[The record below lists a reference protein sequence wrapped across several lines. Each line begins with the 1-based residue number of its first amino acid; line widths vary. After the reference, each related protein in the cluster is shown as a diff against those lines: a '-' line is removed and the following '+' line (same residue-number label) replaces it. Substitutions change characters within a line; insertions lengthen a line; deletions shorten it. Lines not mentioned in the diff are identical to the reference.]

1 MSELSTRA
9 PGAPGNVPD
18 AGAVR
23 GSGGGTARPAIR
35 LADAALTFGRRTLW
49 HDVSFDVQP
58 GEFLAVLG
66 PNGSGKTSL
75 IKVLLGKQELSAGTA
90 EVAGRPVT
98 SGNPTVGYVPQQR
111 QLDFQ
116 TPLRGRDLVRM
127 GLDGHRWG
135 IGRRSRRVTAKI
147 DELLDA
153 VGARQFADA
162 PVGML
167 SGGEQ
172 QRLRIAQALAGD
184 PAVLLCDEPLLSL
197 DLHHQRVVS
206 SLIDRERIAR
216 NAAVL
221 FVTHEVNPVLG
232 LVDRI
237 LYLVN
242 GRFRIGTPAEVMTT
256 ETLSELYGSKVEV
269 FNVGGRLV
277 IVGAEDNHAH
287 HVGAVE

>member
-1 MSELSTRA
+1 MSEMSTTERRYGEPDDEVSA
-9 PGAPGNVPD
+9 DAAQPG
-18 AGAVR
+18 
-23 GSGGGTARPAIR
+23 PAIR
-35 LADAALTFGRRTLW
+35 LSGAGLAFGDRVLW
-49 HDVSFDVQP
+49 HDVSFDVRA

-75 IKVLLGKQELSAGTA
+75 IKVLLGMQSLSSGTA
-90 EVAGRPVT
+90 EIAGRPVAT
-98 SGNPTVGYVPQQR
+98 GNPHVGYVPQQK

-135 IGRRSRRVTAKI
+135 IGRRSKKVAAKI
-147 DELLDA
+147 DELLEA
-153 VGARQFADA
+153 VGATEFADA

-172 QRLRIAQALAGD
+172 QRLRIAQAMAGD
-184 PAVLLCDEPLLSL
+184 PSVLLCDEPLLSL
-197 DLHHQRVVS
+197 DLHHQRIVS
-206 SLIDRERIAR
+206 SLIDRQRIAQ
-216 NAAVL
+216 NTAVL

-237 LYLVN
+237 LYLVG

-287 HVGAVE
+287 HVLGDAAL

>member
-1 MSELSTRA
+1 MSGMSTTARQRE
-9 PGAPGNVPD
+9 
-18 AGAVR
+18 VR
-23 GSGGGTARPAIR
+23 GEAVGDDASAPAPAIR
-35 LADAALTFGRRTLW
+35 LTGAGLAFGDRQLW
-49 HDVSFDVQP
+49 HDVSFDVRP

-75 IKVLLGKQELSAGTA
+75 IKVLLGMQALSCGSA
-90 EVAGRPVT
+90 EIAGRPVT
-98 SGNPTVGYVPQQR
+98 VGNPRVGYVPQQKH
-111 QLDFQ
+111 LDFQ

-135 IGRRSRRVTAKI
+135 IGRRSKKVAAKI
-147 DELLDA
+147 DELLGA

-172 QRLRIAQALAGD
+172 QRLRIAQAMASN
-184 PAVLLCDEPLLSL
+184 PSVLLCDEPLLSL

-206 SLIDRERIAR
+206 SLIDRQRIAQ
-216 NAAVL
+216 NTAVL

-237 LYLVN
+237 LYFVN

-287 HVGAVE
+287 HVPGEPMP